1 MNIKYSFYFA
11 IIISFFACKKETQEE
26 VENTCSSIQEVNPV
40 GNLLYNSSTNT
51 YTYKIGNGINII
63 ISNYQS
69 IKITNDSIAGFHLD
83 FWGSA
88 MDSINNIERMDASHE
103 NLNGKHI
110 KDRLSTVRTL
120 ILPDSTKLT
129 FYTAVDSFYYSPLLS
144 LSIYH
149 KNECHRFN
157 LKCNKLIY
165 SMDTSLSVS
174 NSIDSL
180 EIDGEAGT
188 IEFKADSILFVNI
201 YNETIPNNKIFNRVP
216 LGVTFKSNLANVNDL
231 FDDTRLGHT
240 FQPIL
245 NPKKDE

>member
-1 MNIKYSFYFA
+1 MKIKYSFCLA
-11 IIISFFACKKETQEE
+11 IIISLFACKKETQKEIE
-26 VENTCSSIQEVNPV
+26 VTCSDIQAVNPV
-40 GNLLYNSSTNT
+40 GNLMYNSSTNT
-51 YTYKIGNGINII
+51 YTYKVGNGINII
-63 ISNYQS
+63 ISNFQT
-69 IKITNDSIAGFHLD
+69 ITITNDSISGFHLD
-83 FWGSA
+83 FWGSV

-103 NLNGKHI
+103 NINGKHI

-129 FYTAVDSFYYSPLLS
+129 FYTAVDSFYYSPLIS
-144 LSIYH
+144 LSIFH

-165 SMDTSLSVS
+165 SMDTSASVA

-180 EIDGEAGT
+180 EVDGEAGT
-188 IEFKADSILFVNI
+188 IEFKEDSILFVNI
-201 YNETIPNNKIFNRVP
+201 YNETIPNNKIFNRVQ
-216 LGVTFKSNLANVNDL
+216 LGLTLKSNITNVIDYY
-231 FDDTRLGHT
+231 DDIRYPHT